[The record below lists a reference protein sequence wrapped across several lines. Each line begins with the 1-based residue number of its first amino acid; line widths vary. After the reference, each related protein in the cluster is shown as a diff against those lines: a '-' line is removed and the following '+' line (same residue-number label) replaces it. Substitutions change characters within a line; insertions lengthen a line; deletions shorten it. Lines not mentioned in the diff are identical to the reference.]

1 MKAMR
6 FHEHGGPEV
15 FRSDDV
21 PLPEPGP
28 GQARVRLEAIGVNFI
43 DIYHR
48 MGTYKVALPFI
59 PGQEG
64 AGVVDALGAGVTGLS
79 VGARVAYAFSGGAY
93 AEYTLVPADKLVP
106 VPDGVSSIVA
116 AAVMLQGTTAHYLA
130 TDTFALGPGHTALIH
145 AAAGGTGNLLVQ
157 MAKLRGARVIATAS
171 TEAKRALATEAGADA
186 VLPYEDFDT
195 ATRGLTGGKGVD
207 VVYDSVGRD
216 TFDRSLNCLRPRGVL
231 ALFGHA
237 SGTVSPVDP
246 LTLMSKG
253 SLYLTRPTLGNY
265 LPTREELLHRA
276 GDVLGW
282 LGSGAVKA
290 RIDRQLPLSDA
301 GAAQAALAGRATTG
315 KVVLIP

>member
-1 MKAMR
+1 MRAMR

-15 FRSDDV
+15 FRADEV

-28 GQARVRLEAIGVNFI
+28 GQARVKLEAIGVNFI

-48 MGTYKVALPFI
+48 MGIYKVGLPFT

-64 AGVVDALGAGVTGLS
+64 AGVVDALGAGVTGL
-79 VGARVAYAFSGGAY
+79 VTGERVAYAFSGGAY
-93 AEYTLVPADKLVP
+93 AEYALVPADKLVP
-106 VPDGVSSIVA
+106 VPADVSSALA

-130 TDTFALGPGHTALIH
+130 TDTVALGPGHTALIH

-157 MAKLRGARVIATAS
+157 IAKLRGARVIATAS
-171 TEAKRALATEAGADA
+171 TEAKRALASEAGADA

-195 ATRGLTGGKGVD
+195 ATRALTGGKGVD

-237 SGTVSPVDP
+237 SGTVAPVDP

-265 LPTREELLHRA
+265 LQTREELLHRA
-276 GDVLGW
+276 GDVLSW
-282 LGSGAVKA
+282 LGSGALKA
-290 RIDRQLPLSDA
+290 RIDRQLPLSEA

>member
-1 MKAMR
+1 MKAIR

-15 FRSDDV
+15 FRIDEV

-28 GQARVRLEAIGVNFI
+28 GQVRVKLEAIGVNFI

-48 MGTYKVALPFI
+48 MGVYKVALPFT
-59 PGQEG
+59 PGQEA
-64 AGVVDALGAGVTGLS
+64 AGTVDGFGEGVTELKPGDP
-79 VGARVAYAFSGGAY
+79 VAYAFVGGAY
-93 AEYTLVPADKLVP
+93 AEYAIVPADKLVR
-106 VPDGVSSIVA
+106 VPAGVATTQA
-116 AAVMLQGTTAHYLA
+116 AAVMLQGCTAHYLA
-130 TDTFALGPGHTALIH
+130 SDTFALQPGNTCLIH

-157 MAKLRGARVIATAS
+157 IARLRGARVIATAS
-171 TEAKRALATEAGADA
+171 SEAKRALATAAGAEH

-195 ATRGLTGGKGVD
+195 AVRRLTGGKGVD

-216 TFDRSLNCLRPRGVL
+216 TFERSLNCLRPRGVL

-237 SGTVSPVDP
+237 SGTVDPLDP

-253 SLYLTRPTLGNY
+253 SLYLTRPTLGHY
-265 LPTREELLHRA
+265 LQTREELLSRTGDLFGWMAA
-276 GDVLGW
+276 GKLSV
-282 LGSGAVKA
+282 
-290 RIDRQLPLSDA
+290 RIDRQYPLAEA

>member
-1 MKAMR
+1 MR

-15 FRSDDV
+15 FRADDL

-28 GQARVRLEAIGVNFI
+28 GQARVKLEAVGVNFI

-48 MGTYKVALPFI
+48 MGIYKVGLPFT

-79 VGARVAYAFSGGAY
+79 IGARVAYAFSGGAY

-106 VPDGVSSIVA
+106 VPAGVSSIVA

-171 TEAKRALATEAGADA
+171 TEAKRALATEAGADN

-195 ATRGLTGGKGVD
+195 ATRALTGGKGVD

-216 TFDRSLNCLRPRGVL
+216 TFERSLNCLRPRGVL

-237 SGTVSPVDP
+237 SGTVAPVDP

-265 LPTREELLHRA
+265 LQTRDELLQRA

-282 LGSGAVKA
+282 LGSGAIKA

>member
-48 MGTYKVALPFI
+48 MGTYKVALPFT

-64 AGVVDALGAGVTGLS
+64 AGVVDALGAGVTGLI

>member
-1 MKAMR
+1 MRAMR

-15 FRSDDV
+15 FRADEV

-28 GQARVRLEAIGVNFI
+28 GQARVKLEAVGVNFI

-48 MGTYKVALPFI
+48 MGTYKVALPFT

-64 AGVVDALGAGVTGLS
+64 AGVVDALGAGVTGLRL
-79 VGARVAYAFSGGAY
+79 GERVAYAFSGGAY

-106 VPDGVSSIVA
+106 VPDGVSSAFA

-171 TEAKRALATEAGADA
+171 TEAKRALATAAGADA

-195 ATRGLTGGKGVD
+195 ATRALTLGAGVD

-265 LPTREELLHRA
+265 LQTREELLRRA

-290 RIDRQLPLSDA
+290 RIDRSLPLSEA

>member
-1 MKAMR
+1 MRAMR

-15 FRSDDV
+15 FRADDV
-21 PLPEPGP
+21 PLPDPGP
-28 GQARVRLEAIGVNFI
+28 GQARIKLEAIGVNFI

-48 MGTYKVALPFI
+48 MGTYKVGLPFT

-64 AGVVDALGAGVTGLS
+64 AGVVDALGAGVTGLRL
-79 VGARVAYAFSGGAY
+79 GARVAYAFSGGAY
-93 AEYTLVPADKLVP
+93 AEYALVPADKLVP

-130 TDTFALGPGHTALIH
+130 TDTFALGPSHTALIH

-195 ATRGLTGGKGVD
+195 AVRGLTGGKGVD

-265 LPTREELLHRA
+265 LQTREELLRRA
-276 GDVLGW
+276 GDALGW
-282 LGSGAVKA
+282 LGSGALKA
-290 RIDRQLPLSDA
+290 RIDRQLPLSEA

>member
-1 MKAMR
+1 MRAMR

-15 FRSDDV
+15 FRADEV

-28 GQARVRLEAIGVNFI
+28 GQARVKLEAVGVNFI

-48 MGTYKVALPFI
+48 MGTYKVALPFT

-64 AGVVDALGAGVTGLS
+64 AGVVDALGAGVTGLRL
-79 VGARVAYAFSGGAY
+79 GERVAYAFSGGAY

-106 VPDGVSSIVA
+106 VPDGVSSTFA

-171 TEAKRALATEAGADA
+171 TEAKRALATAAGADA

-195 ATRGLTGGKGVD
+195 AVRELTGGKGVD

-265 LPTREELLHRA
+265 LQTREELLRRA

-290 RIDRQLPLSDA
+290 RIDRSLPLSEA

>member
-1 MKAMR
+1 MR

-15 FRSDDV
+15 FRADEV
-21 PLPEPGP
+21 ALPEPGP
-28 GQARVRLEAIGVNFI
+28 GQARVKLEAIGVNFI

-48 MGTYKVALPFI
+48 LGIYKVGLPFT

-79 VGARVAYAFSGGAY
+79 IGERVAYAFSGGAY
-93 AEYTLVPADKLVP
+93 AEYALVPADKLVP
-106 VPDGVSSIVA
+106 VPAGVSSIVA

-195 ATRGLTGGKGVD
+195 ATRALTGGRGVD

-216 TFDRSLNCLRPRGVL
+216 TFERSLNCLRPRGVL

-265 LPTREELLHRA
+265 LQTREELLQRA

-282 LGSGAVKA
+282 LGGGVVKA

>member
-1 MKAMR
+1 MRAMR

-15 FRSDDV
+15 FRTDDL

-28 GQARVRLEAIGVNFI
+28 GQARVKLEAIGVNFI

-48 MGTYKVALPFI
+48 MGIYKVALPFT

-64 AGVVDALGAGVTGLS
+64 AGVVDALGSGVTGLTR
-79 VGARVAYAFSGGAY
+79 GARVAYAFSGGAY

-106 VPDGVSSIVA
+106 VPAGVSSIVA

-130 TDTFALGPGHTALIH
+130 NDTFALGPGHTALIH

-171 TEAKRALATEAGADA
+171 TEAKRALASEAGADA
-186 VLPYEDFDT
+186 VLPYDDFDT
-195 ATRGLTGGKGVD
+195 AARALTGGKGVD

-265 LPTREELLHRA
+265 LQTRDELLQRA

-290 RIDRQLPLSDA
+290 RIDRQLPLSEA

>member
-1 MKAMR
+1 MRAMR

-15 FRSDDV
+15 FRADEV
-21 PLPEPGP
+21 PVPEPGP

-48 MGTYKVALPFI
+48 MGIYKVALPFT

-64 AGVVDALGAGVTGLS
+64 AGIVDALGEGVTGLKT
-79 VGARVAYAFSGGAY
+79 GDRVAYAFSGGAY
-93 AEYTLVPADKLVP
+93 AEYAVVPADKLVP
-106 VPDGVSSIVA
+106 VPSGVSSALA

-195 ATRGLTGGKGVD
+195 AVRALTLGAGVD

-216 TFDRSLNCLRPRGVL
+216 TFDRSPGLTRLRLLESSYGAGV
-231 ALFGHA
+231 
-237 SGTVSPVDP
+237 TVSTGDG
-246 LTLMSKG
+246 LTL
-253 SLYLTRPTLGNY
+253 P
-265 LPTREELLHRA
+265 
-276 GDVLGW
+276 
-282 LGSGAVKA
+282 
-290 RIDRQLPLSDA
+290 A
-301 GAAQAALAGRATTG
+301 GATRDVKFAKKTG
-315 KVVLIP
+315 P

>member
-1 MKAMR
+1 MRAMR

-15 FRSDDV
+15 FRADEI

-48 MGTYKVALPFI
+48 MGTYKVALPFT

-64 AGVVDALGAGVTGLS
+64 AGVVDALGAGVTGLRL
-79 VGARVAYAFSGGAY
+79 GERVAYAFSGGAY
-93 AEYTLVPADKLVP
+93 AEYALVPADKLVP
-106 VPDGVSSIVA
+106 VPAGVSSSVA

-157 MAKLRGARVIATAS
+157 MARLRGARVIATAS

-195 ATRGLTGGKGVD
+195 ATRALTGGKGVD

-265 LPTREELLHRA
+265 LQTREELLRRA

-290 RIDRQLPLSDA
+290 RIDRQLPLAEA

>member
-15 FRSDDV
+15 FRADDV

-28 GQARVRLEAIGVNFI
+28 GQARVKLEAIGVNFI

-48 MGTYKVALPFI
+48 MGTYKVALPFT

-64 AGVVDALGAGVTGLS
+64 AGIVDALGAGLTGLRI
-79 VGARVAYAFSGGAY
+79 GARVAYAFSGGAY

-195 ATRGLTGGKGVD
+195 ATRTLTGGKGVD

-216 TFDRSLNCLRPRGVL
+216 TFERSLNCLRPRGVL

-265 LPTREELLHRA
+265 LQTRAELLQRA
-276 GDVLGW
+276 GDVLSW
-282 LGSGAVKA
+282 LGSGALKA
-290 RIDRQLPLSDA
+290 RIDRQLPLSEA

>member
-1 MKAMR
+1 MRAMR

-15 FRSDDV
+15 FRADEV
-21 PLPEPGP
+21 ALPEPGP
-28 GQARVRLEAIGVNFI
+28 GQARVKLEAIGVNFI

-48 MGTYKVALPFI
+48 LGIYKVGLPFT

-79 VGARVAYAFSGGAY
+79 IGERVAYAFSGGAY
-93 AEYTLVPADKLVP
+93 AEYALVPADKLVP
-106 VPDGVSSIVA
+106 VPAGVSSIVA

-195 ATRGLTGGKGVD
+195 ATRALTGGRGVD

-216 TFDRSLNCLRPRGVL
+216 TFERSLNCLRPRGVL

-265 LPTREELLHRA
+265 LQTREELLQRA

-282 LGSGAVKA
+282 LGGGVVKA

>member
-1 MKAMR
+1 MRAMR

-15 FRSDDV
+15 FRADDV

-28 GQARVRLEAIGVNFI
+28 GQARVRLQAIGVNFI

-48 MGTYKVALPFI
+48 MGTYKVALPFT

-64 AGVVDALGAGVTGLS
+64 AGVVDALGAGVTGLRL
-79 VGARVAYAFSGGAY
+79 GARVAYAFSGGAY
-93 AEYTLVPADKLVP
+93 AECTLVPADKLVP

-195 ATRGLTGGKGVD
+195 AVRGLTGGKGVD

-265 LPTREELLHRA
+265 LQTREELLRRA

-282 LGSGAVKA
+282 LGSGALKA
-290 RIDRQLPLSDA
+290 RIDRQLPLSEA

>member
-1 MKAMR
+1 MRAMR
-6 FHEHGGPEV
+6 FHKHGGPEV
-15 FRSDDV
+15 FQADDV

-48 MGTYKVALPFI
+48 MGTYKVALPFT

-64 AGVVDALGAGVTGLS
+64 AGVVDALGAGVTGLRP
-79 VGARVAYAFSGGAY
+79 GERVAYAFSGGAY
-93 AEYTLVPADKLVP
+93 AEYALVPADKLVP
-106 VPDGVSSIVA
+106 VPAGVSSTVA

-157 MAKLRGARVIATAS
+157 MARLRGARVIATAS

-195 ATRGLTGGKGVD
+195 ATRALTGGKGVD

-253 SLYLTRPTLGNY
+253 SLYLTRPTLGHY
-265 LPTREELLHRA
+265 LQTREELLRRA

-290 RIDRQLPLSDA
+290 RIDRQLPLAEA

>member
-15 FRSDDV
+15 FQSDEV
-21 PLPEPGP
+21 PLPQPGA
-28 GQARVRLEAIGVNFI
+28 GQVRVKLDAIGVNFI

-48 MGTYKVALPFI
+48 MGVYKVALPFT
-59 PGQEG
+59 PGQEA
-64 AGVVDALGAGVTGLS
+64 AGVVDALGDGVAGVKRGD
-79 VGARVAYAFSGGAY
+79 RVAYAFVGGAY
-93 AEYTLVPADKLVP
+93 AEYALVPAEKLVP
-106 VPDGVSSIVA
+106 VPDGVSTLLA

-130 TDTFALGPGHTALIH
+130 TDTFALAPGRTALVH

-157 MAKLRGARVIATAS
+157 IAKLRGAAVIATAS
-171 TEAKRALATEAGADA
+171 TEAKRALAAQAGADHT
-186 VLPYEDFDT
+186 LPYEGFDT
-195 ATRGLTGGKGVD
+195 AVRELTGGKGVD

-237 SGTVSPVDP
+237 SGTVAPVDP

-253 SLYLTRPTLGNY
+253 SLYLTRPTLGSY
-265 LPTREELLHRA
+265 LQTREELLARA
-276 GDVLGW
+276 SDLFGW
-282 LGSGAVKA
+282 LASGAVVA
-290 RIDRQLPLSDA
+290 RIDRQYPLAEA

-315 KVVLIP
+315 KVVLVP